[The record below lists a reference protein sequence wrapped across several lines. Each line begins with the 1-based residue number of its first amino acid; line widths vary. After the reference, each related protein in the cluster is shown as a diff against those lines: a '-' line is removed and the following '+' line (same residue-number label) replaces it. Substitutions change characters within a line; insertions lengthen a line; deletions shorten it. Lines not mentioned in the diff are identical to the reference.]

1 MHSDSSFNEIYESI
15 FPPIHRFVRM
25 RIPGPDV
32 DDVTA
37 EIIVKVWR
45 ALPRFDGRSSLK
57 TWALRIA
64 CNRVVDYY
72 RAQNKVPVLPLDDD
86 LVVIRSQADHSENV
100 TTSLSI
106 SQTLAQMPEPQV
118 AVIQLRLIESLSAAE
133 AGEILGMTRDAVDS
147 LLYRAK
153 KSFRRIYAWEST
165 GGSSQ

>member
-1 MHSDSSFNEIYESI
+1 MHSDSSFDEIYEGI
-15 FPPIHRFVRM
+15 FPSVYRFVRI

-37 EIIVKVWR
+37 EIITKVWR

-64 CNRVVDYY
+64 SNQVVDYY
-72 RAQNKVPVLPLDDD
+72 RAQKSVPILSIDED
-86 LVVIRSQADHSENV
+86 LAANSSEADHSEKV
-100 TTSLSI
+100 ATSLSI
-106 SQTLAQMPEPQV
+106 SETLAKMPEPQV

-133 AGEILGMTRDAVDS
+133 TGEILGMTRDAVDS

-153 KSFRRIYAWEST
+153 KSFRRIYAWESA
-165 GGSSQ
+165 GGDNR